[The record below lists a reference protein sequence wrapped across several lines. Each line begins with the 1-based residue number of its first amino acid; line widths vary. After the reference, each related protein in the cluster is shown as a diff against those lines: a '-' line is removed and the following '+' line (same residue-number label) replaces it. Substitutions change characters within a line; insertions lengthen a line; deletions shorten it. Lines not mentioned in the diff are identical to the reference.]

1 MMLDSYTTQAI
12 AFAVVGSF
20 LLVGFGAAMMY
31 IGAYLQRRDPRWVK
45 RWQCS
50 RIAWGA
56 GVGAVGI
63 LSDGSTP
70 VLRLPREL
78 RVRTP

>member
-45 RWQCS
+45 RW
-50 RIAWGA
+50 
-56 GVGAVGI
+56 
-63 LSDGSTP
+63 
-70 VLRLPREL
+70 
-78 RVRTP
+78 